1 MASIS
6 PGTQP
11 AGAWS
16 PQTQAERAQV
26 LRHLDRILESPLFRS
41 SKRNPALLKY
51 IVEQTLEGH
60 SDALKE
66 RLLGIEVFGRAPDYD
81 TNSDHVV
88 RTAAGEIRKRLAQ
101 YYLHAGAHDEIRIDV
116 PAGSYVA
123 QFSLSPAAEPAS
135 PAEGRP
141 KWSGSRAI
149 RLFLAGSLVANAILA
164 TVLILG
170 SRPWFGGAAMLR
182 KFWDPVFTGSRPV
195 LICVGLQTD
204 IPAPPDAAA
213 PNRPAAG
220 DLVTLLQDP
229 LMRRVNMAD
238 LLALARVAGYAGQ
251 RHARYR
257 VEDPASTSFSD
268 LQSSPTVLIGVN
280 NNKWTRSM
288 ADGLRFAFERN
299 SANRTVRIVD
309 KRNPEGA
316 KWVWSMDPAV
326 ETTRDYALV
335 SRLLDRR
342 VEQIVVIV
350 GGLGPHGTE
359 VAGHFITDPD
369 QIQKLSPYTPAGWAK
384 KNLQVVLSAE
394 VVKGSSGPPKVEAA
408 YFW

>member
-1 MASIS
+1 MASIPS
-6 PGTQP
+6 GTQP

-16 PQTQAERAQV
+16 PQTQAERALV
-26 LRHLDRILESPLFRS
+26 LRHLDRILGSPLFRS
-41 SKRNPALLKY
+41 SKRNPALLKH
-51 IVEQTLEGH
+51 IVEQTLEGRL
-60 SDALKE
+60 DALKE
-66 RLLGIEVFGRAPDYD
+66 RLLGVEVFGRAPDYD

-101 YYLHAGAHDEIRIDV
+101 YYLHAGAHDEVRIDV
-116 PAGSYVA
+116 PPGSYVA

-141 KWSGSRAI
+141 KWSGRRAI

-164 TVLILG
+164 VVLVLG
-170 SRPWFGGAAMLR
+170 SRPWLGGAAMLR
-182 KFWDPVFTGSRPV
+182 KFWDPVFTGTRPV

-204 IPAPPDAAA
+204 LAPTPDAAGPA
-213 PNRPAAG
+213 PE

-257 VEDPASTSFSD
+257 IADPASTSFSD
-268 LQSSPTVLIGVN
+268 LQNGPTVLIGVN

-288 ADGLRFAFERN
+288 AGGLRFAFERN

-309 KRNPEGA
+309 QRDPEGA
-316 KWVWSMDPAV
+316 KWVWSMDPAA
-326 ETTRDYALV
+326 ETTKDYALV

-369 QIQKLSPYTPAGWAK
+369 QIQKLVPYAPSGWAR